1 MGVFN
6 MGGWDTYFLPLVHND
21 HTHGKISFIN
31 KYVYI
36 YIYMYINMYIRN
48 PQKVTEKQK

>member
-1 MGVFN
+1 MGVLN

-36 YIYMYINMYIRN
+36 YMYINMYIRN